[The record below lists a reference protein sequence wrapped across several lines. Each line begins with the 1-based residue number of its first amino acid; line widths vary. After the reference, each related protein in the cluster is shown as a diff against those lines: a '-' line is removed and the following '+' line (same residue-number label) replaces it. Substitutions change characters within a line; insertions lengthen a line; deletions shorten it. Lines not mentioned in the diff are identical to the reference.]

1 MVEQHLLN
9 SARALSDRLVQLQA
23 PIRVL
28 DAINW
33 DRTVRDQF
41 FQQKAQQLPAI
52 DRATYQRRDLGFD
65 PQELR
70 HAFSQLQRDI
80 VRQLGQLSP
89 ITQLMTRACREY
101 KDVLRMLESRGS
113 SDFHELSV
121 ELYGHPD
128 DVFHAGEPSLSAL
141 ADMLREPLQGLLST
155 DALPEESKDIEAP
168 DAVTRLQNQLNQS
181 MQELNVQVML
191 SDGIVS
197 DASAGSDRIK
207 LNQGVKFSQR
217 ELDILEVHEGW
228 IHVGTTQNGLAQP
241 YLTCL
246 SKGIPSATITQEG
259 LAVLTEIITLR
270 STPRRL
276 DKLVRRIDAVAMAS
290 DGADF
295 IEVYRQNLAYGM
307 SQDEAFTLA
316 QRVFRG
322 STPDGKPFTKDL
334 AYIKGFVLVYNLI
347 QVAIQ
352 RGRIDRLPL
361 LLCGKIAIDDFATL
375 SELHDIGVVQQPA
388 YVPPHFKDLRGLA
401 TWLSLNR
408 FLGGFSFDQLEHDY
422 RGLIT

>member
-70 HAFSQLQRDI
+70 HAFSKLQRDI

-141 ADMLREPLQGLLST
+141 ADMLREPLQGL
-155 DALPEESKDIEAP
+155 
-168 DAVTRLQNQLNQS
+168 
-181 MQELNVQVML
+181 
-191 SDGIVS
+191 
-197 DASAGSDRIK
+197 
-207 LNQGVKFSQR
+207 
-217 ELDILEVHEGW
+217 
-228 IHVGTTQNGLAQP
+228 
-241 YLTCL
+241 
-246 SKGIPSATITQEG
+246 
-259 LAVLTEIITLR
+259 
-270 STPRRL
+270 
-276 DKLVRRIDAVAMAS
+276 
-290 DGADF
+290 
-295 IEVYRQNLAYGM
+295 
-307 SQDEAFTLA
+307 
-316 QRVFRG
+316 
-322 STPDGKPFTKDL
+322 
-334 AYIKGFVLVYNLI
+334 
-347 QVAIQ
+347 
-352 RGRIDRLPL
+352 
-361 LLCGKIAIDDFATL
+361 
-375 SELHDIGVVQQPA
+375 
-388 YVPPHFKDLRGLA
+388 
-401 TWLSLNR
+401 
-408 FLGGFSFDQLEHDY
+408 
-422 RGLIT
+422 